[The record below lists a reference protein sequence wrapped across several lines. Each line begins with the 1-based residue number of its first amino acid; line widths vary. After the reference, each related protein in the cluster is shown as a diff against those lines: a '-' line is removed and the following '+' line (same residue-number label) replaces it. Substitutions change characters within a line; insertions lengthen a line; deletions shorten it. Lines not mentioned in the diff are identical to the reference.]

1 VVTEGRSLGESASAA
16 DGPASAGRLDAVSDL
31 PDLLQLTEIGE
42 RRYQVTQP
50 SESAEGRDV
59 VFSGQLLAQMIM
71 ASDRTAGGAKDVR
84 SIHAVFA
91 RAGTYTQ
98 PIELEVESLL
108 AGRTWASDSVTA
120 TQSGKLLSRATVLL
134 NVVDEDLMRHEP
146 PAPSVPG
153 PQEEG
158 AAPGQVF
165 PGAQLRPVPGG
176 HEVAGVPVE
185 MAWHR
190 FERPLT
196 SQAANQA
203 VLTWATCGSIIGLAM
218 RPHRAR
224 VRIEDAH
231 AAISTGVIAQTIHF
245 VERFD
250 VSQWLLV
257 RHEATKAATGR
268 VYGDGRVFTETG
280 SLVAAF
286 HQDSMARASAVP
298 LDPKRSM

>member
-1 VVTEGRSLGESASAA
+1 M
-16 DGPASAGRLDAVSDL
+16 SDL

-71 ASDRTAGGAKDVR
+71 ASDHAAGGAKDVR
-84 SIHAVFA
+84 SINAVFA
-91 RAGTYTQ
+91 RAGTYTR

-108 AGRTWASDSVTA
+108 AGRTWASDTVTA
-120 TQSGKLLSRATVLL
+120 TQSGKVLSRATVLL

-146 PAPSVPG
+146 PMPSVPAPG
-153 PQEEG
+153 EVD

-165 PGAQLRPVPGG
+165 PGAELRPVSGRD
-176 HEVAGVPVE
+176 EVGGVPVE

-190 FERPLT
+190 FERPLA

-203 VLTWATCGSIIGLAM
+203 VLAWATCGNIIGLAM
-218 RPHRAR
+218 RPHRDR

-231 AAISTGVIAQTIHF
+231 ASISTGVIAQTIHF

-268 VYGDGRVFTETG
+268 VYGDGRVFAEDG
-280 SLVAAF
+280 ILVAAF
-286 HQDSMARASAVP
+286 HQDSMARAAAAP
-298 LDPKRSM
+298 LDPKTSM

>member
-1 VVTEGRSLGESASAA
+1 M
-16 DGPASAGRLDAVSDL
+16 SDL

-50 SESAEGRDV
+50 SESPEGRDV

-71 ASDRTAGGAKDVR
+71 ASDHAAGGAKDVR
-84 SIHAVFA
+84 SVHAVFA
-91 RAGTYTQ
+91 RAGTYTR

-108 AGRTWASDSVTA
+108 AGRTWASDTVTA
-120 TQSGKLLSRATVLL
+120 TQSGKVLSRATVLL

-146 PAPSVPG
+146 PMPPVPAPADVD
-153 PQEEG
+153 

-165 PGAQLRPVPGG
+165 PGAELRLVSGRDEAG
-176 HEVAGVPVE
+176 GVPVE

-190 FERPLT
+190 FERPLA

-203 VLTWATCGSIIGLAM
+203 VLAWATCGNIIGLAM
-218 RPHRAR
+218 RPHRDR

-231 AAISTGVIAQTIHF
+231 ASISTGVIAQTIHF

-250 VSQWLLV
+250 VSRWLLV

-268 VYGDGRVFTETG
+268 VYGDGRVFAGDGT
-280 SLVAAF
+280 LVAAF
-286 HQDSMARASAVP
+286 HQDAMARVPAAP
-298 LDPKRSM
+298 LDPKTSM

>member
-1 VVTEGRSLGESASAA
+1 M
-16 DGPASAGRLDAVSDL
+16 SDL
-31 PDLLQLTEIGE
+31 PELLQLTEIGE
-42 RRYQVTQP
+42 RRYHVPQP

-71 ASDRTAGGAKDVR
+71 ASDHAVGGAKDVR

-108 AGRTWASDSVTA
+108 AGRTWASDTVTA
-120 TQSGKLLSRATVLL
+120 TQSGKALSRATVLL
-134 NVVDEDLMRHEP
+134 NVVDDDLMRHEP
-146 PAPSVPG
+146 QMPSVPV
-153 PQEEG
+153 PAELEV
-158 AAPGQVF
+158 APGQAF
-165 PGAQLRPVPGG
+165 PGAELRPVPGR
-176 HEVAGVPVE
+176 HEVGGVPVE

-190 FERPLT
+190 FERPLA

-203 VLTWATCGSIIGLAM
+203 VLSWATCGNIIGLAM
-218 RPHRAR
+218 RPHRDR

-231 AAISTGVIAQTIHF
+231 AAISTGVIAHTMHF
-245 VERFD
+245 VDRFD

-268 VYGDGRVFTETG
+268 VYGDGRVFAEDG
-280 SLVAAF
+280 ALVAAF
-286 HQDSMARASAVP
+286 HQDSMARTSAVP

>member
-1 VVTEGRSLGESASAA
+1 M
-16 DGPASAGRLDAVSDL
+16 SDL

-50 SESAEGRDV
+50 SESPEGRDV

-71 ASDRTAGGAKDVR
+71 ASDHAAGGAKDVR
-84 SIHAVFA
+84 SVHAVFA
-91 RAGTYTQ
+91 RAGTYTR

-108 AGRTWASDSVTA
+108 AGRTWASDTVTA
-120 TQSGKLLSRATVLL
+120 TQSGKVLSRATVLL

-146 PAPSVPG
+146 PMPPVPAPADVD
-153 PQEEG
+153 

-165 PGAQLRPVPGG
+165 PGAELRPVSGRDEAG
-176 HEVAGVPVE
+176 GVPVE

-190 FERPLT
+190 FERPLA

-203 VLTWATCGSIIGLAM
+203 VLAWATCGNIIGLAM
-218 RPHRAR
+218 RPHRDR

-231 AAISTGVIAQTIHF
+231 ASISTGVIAQTVHF

-268 VYGDGRVFTETG
+268 VYGDGRVFAEDG
-280 SLVAAF
+280 ILVAAF
-286 HQDSMARASAVP
+286 HQDSMARAAAAL
-298 LDPKRSM
+298 LDPKTSM

>member
-1 VVTEGRSLGESASAA
+1 M
-16 DGPASAGRLDAVSDL
+16 SDL

-42 RRYQVTQP
+42 RHYHVAQP

-71 ASDRTAGGAKDVR
+71 ASDHAAGGAKDVR
-84 SIHAVFA
+84 SVHAVFA
-91 RAGTYTQ
+91 RAGTYIQ

-108 AGRTWASDSVTA
+108 AGRTWASDTVTA
-120 TQSGKLLSRATVLL
+120 MQSGRLLSRATVLL

-146 PAPSVPG
+146 QMPSIPG
-153 PQEEG
+153 PAEVE
-158 AAPGQVF
+158 AAPGLAF
-165 PGAQLRPVPGG
+165 PGAELRPVPGQ
-176 HEVAGVPVE
+176 HEAGGVPVE

-190 FERPLT
+190 FERPLA

-203 VLTWATCGSIIGLAM
+203 VLVWATCGNIIGLAM
-218 RPHRAR
+218 RPHRDR

-231 AAISTGVIAQTIHF
+231 AALSTGVIAHTMHF

-268 VYGDGRVFTETG
+268 VYGDGRVFTEDGT
-280 SLVAAF
+280 LVAAF
-286 HQDSMARASAVP
+286 HQDSMARAPTGP

>member
-1 VVTEGRSLGESASAA
+1 M
-16 DGPASAGRLDAVSDL
+16 SDL

-42 RRYQVTQP
+42 RRYQVRQP
-50 SESAEGRDV
+50 SESPEGRDV

-71 ASDRTAGGAKDVR
+71 ASDHAAGGAKDVR
-84 SIHAVFA
+84 SVHAVFA
-91 RAGTYTQ
+91 RAGTYTR

-108 AGRTWASDSVTA
+108 AGRTWASDTVTA
-120 TQSGKLLSRATVLL
+120 TQSGKVLSRATVLL

-146 PAPSVPG
+146 PMPPVPAPADVD
-153 PQEEG
+153 

-165 PGAQLRPVPGG
+165 PGAELRLVSGRDEAG
-176 HEVAGVPVE
+176 GVPVE

-190 FERPLT
+190 FERPLA

-203 VLTWATCGSIIGLAM
+203 VLAWATCGNIIGLAM
-218 RPHRAR
+218 RPHRDR

-231 AAISTGVIAQTIHF
+231 ASISTGVIAQTIHF

-268 VYGDGRVFTETG
+268 VYGDGRVFAQDG
-280 SLVAAF
+280 ILVAAF
-286 HQDSMARASAVP
+286 HQDSMARAAAAP
-298 LDPKRSM
+298 LDPKTSM

>member
-1 VVTEGRSLGESASAA
+1 M
-16 DGPASAGRLDAVSDL
+16 SDL

-50 SESAEGRDV
+50 SESPEGRDV

-71 ASDRTAGGAKDVR
+71 ASDHAAGGAKDVR
-84 SIHAVFA
+84 SVHAVFA
-91 RAGTYTQ
+91 RAGTYTR

-108 AGRTWASDSVTA
+108 AGRTWASDTVTA
-120 TQSGKLLSRATVLL
+120 TQSGKVLSRATVLL

-146 PAPSVPG
+146 PMPPVPAPADVD
-153 PQEEG
+153 

-165 PGAQLRPVPGG
+165 PGAELRLVSGRDEAG
-176 HEVAGVPVE
+176 GVPVE

-190 FERPLT
+190 FERPLA

-203 VLTWATCGSIIGLAM
+203 VLAWATCGNIIGLAM
-218 RPHRAR
+218 RPHRDR

-231 AAISTGVIAQTIHF
+231 ASISTGVIAQTVHF

-268 VYGDGRVFTETG
+268 VYGDGRVFAEDG
-280 SLVAAF
+280 ILVAAF
-286 HQDSMARASAVP
+286 HQDSMARAAAAL
-298 LDPKRSM
+298 LDPKTSM

>member
-1 VVTEGRSLGESASAA
+1 M
-16 DGPASAGRLDAVSDL
+16 SDL

-50 SESAEGRDV
+50 SESPEGRDV
-59 VFSGQLLAQMIM
+59 IFSGQLLAQMIM
-71 ASDRTAGGAKDVR
+71 AADHAAGGAKDVR
-84 SIHAVFA
+84 SVHAVFA
-91 RAGTYTQ
+91 RAGTYSR

-108 AGRTWASDSVTA
+108 AGRTWAGDTVTA
-120 TQSGKLLSRATVLL
+120 TQSEKVLSRAIVLL

-146 PAPSVPG
+146 PMPPVPAPADVD
-153 PQEEG
+153 

-165 PGAQLRPVPGG
+165 PGAELRPVSGRD
-176 HEVAGVPVE
+176 EVGGVPVE

-190 FERPLT
+190 FERPLA

-203 VLTWATCGSIIGLAM
+203 VLAWATCGNIIGLAM
-218 RPHRAR
+218 RPHRDR
-224 VRIEDAH
+224 VRIRDAH
-231 AAISTGVIAQTIHF
+231 ASISTGVIAQTIHF

-268 VYGDGRVFTETG
+268 VYGDGRVFAEDG
-280 SLVAAF
+280 ILVAAF
-286 HQDSMARASAVP
+286 HQDSMARAAAAP
-298 LDPKRSM
+298 LDPKTSM

>member
-1 VVTEGRSLGESASAA
+1 M
-16 DGPASAGRLDAVSDL
+16 SDL

-42 RRYQVTQP
+42 RRYHVAQP
-50 SESAEGRDV
+50 AESPEGRDV

-71 ASDRTAGGAKDVR
+71 ASDHAAGGAKDVR

-91 RAGTYTQ
+91 RAGTYAQ

-108 AGRTWASDSVTA
+108 GGRTWASDTVTA
-120 TQSGKLLSRATVLL
+120 TQAGKVLSRSGVLL

-146 PAPSVPG
+146 RMPSVPG
-153 PQEEG
+153 PAEVE
-158 AAPGQVF
+158 AATGQVF
-165 PGAQLRPVPGG
+165 PGAELRPVPGR
-176 HEVAGVPVE
+176 HEAGGVPVE

-190 FERPLT
+190 FGRLLS

-203 VLTWATCGSIIGLAM
+203 VLAWATCGSIIGLAM
-218 RPHRAR
+218 RPHRDR

-231 AAISTGVIAQTIHF
+231 AAISTGVIAHTMHF
-245 VERFD
+245 VDRFD
-250 VSQWLLV
+250 VSRWLLV

-268 VYGDGRVFTETG
+268 VYGDGRVFTEDG
-280 SLVAAF
+280 VLVATF
-286 HQDSMARASAVP
+286 QQDSMARAPAGP

>member
-1 VVTEGRSLGESASAA
+1 M
-16 DGPASAGRLDAVSDL
+16 SDL

-50 SESAEGRDV
+50 SESPEGRDV

-71 ASDRTAGGAKDVR
+71 ASDHAAGGTKDVR
-84 SIHAVFA
+84 SVHAVFA
-91 RAGTYTQ
+91 RAGTYSR

-108 AGRTWASDSVTA
+108 AGRTWAGDTVTA
-120 TQSGKLLSRATVLL
+120 TQSEKVLSRAIVLL

-146 PAPSVPG
+146 PMPPVPAPAVVD
-153 PQEEG
+153 

-165 PGAQLRPVPGG
+165 PGAELRPVSGRD
-176 HEVAGVPVE
+176 EVGGVPVE

-190 FERPLT
+190 FERPLA

-203 VLTWATCGSIIGLAM
+203 VLAWATCGNIIGLAM
-218 RPHRAR
+218 RPHRDR

-231 AAISTGVIAQTIHF
+231 ASISTGVIAQTIHF

-268 VYGDGRVFTETG
+268 VYGDGRVFAEDG
-280 SLVAAF
+280 ILVAAF
-286 HQDSMARASAVP
+286 HQDSMARAAAAP
-298 LDPKRSM
+298 LDPKTSM

>member
-1 VVTEGRSLGESASAA
+1 M
-16 DGPASAGRLDAVSDL
+16 SDL

-50 SESAEGRDV
+50 SESPEGRDV

-71 ASDRTAGGAKDVR
+71 ASDHAAGGAKDVR
-84 SIHAVFA
+84 SVHAVFA
-91 RAGTYTQ
+91 RAGTYTR

-108 AGRTWASDSVTA
+108 AGRTWASDTVTA
-120 TQSGKLLSRATVLL
+120 TQSGKVLSRATVLL

-146 PAPSVPG
+146 PMPPVPAPADVD
-153 PQEEG
+153 
-158 AAPGQVF
+158 AAPGQEF
-165 PGAQLRPVPGG
+165 PGAELRLVSGRDEAG
-176 HEVAGVPVE
+176 GVPVE

-190 FERPLT
+190 FERPLA

-203 VLTWATCGSIIGLAM
+203 VLAWATCGNIIGLAM
-218 RPHRAR
+218 RPHRDR

-231 AAISTGVIAQTIHF
+231 ASISTGVIAQTVHF

-268 VYGDGRVFTETG
+268 VYGDGRVFAEDG
-280 SLVAAF
+280 ILVAAF
-286 HQDSMARASAVP
+286 HQDSMARAAAAL
-298 LDPKRSM
+298 LDPKTSM